1 LPVLPRRVVAQR
13 SKEYG
18 ELAPNPFQFCPRC
31 LNFVTQPG
39 DHEAVS
45 PRLSS
50 ASGVQRIMTQSSSKQ
65 LWRAA
70 GLATVLA
77 LCLVPSA
84 SQAQDVD
91 ELADKLD
98 RVERDLRDLQ
108 YEVHKGNP
116 PPESGGLAG
125 GPPGGVGGGGA
136 RLNDVESSLR
146 DLRGQVE
153 TLTFQVR
160 QLTEQL
166 DLARKESNYRLGAL
180 EGGAPAGAFATP
192 PASTASAAA
201 PPVARPAAPAA
212 VGGPAVSPQPKPSAG
227 SYGAPIRL
235 TPGTGSDA
243 QGRPAG
249 NLGSVP
255 ADALPEGA
263 TGGVSPRQQY
273 DAAME
278 LLSRAQYAE
287 AQSAFRGFVAA
298 NPADELAG
306 PAQYWIGDISFTQK
320 DYGGAAKSFADL
332 LKRYSKTARAPDA
345 MLKLG
350 LSLMELGQKKEGC
363 TTLGAIKSKYPNAN
377 KAVLDR
383 AAKRATE
390 ARCK

>member
-1 LPVLPRRVVAQR
+1 
-13 SKEYG
+13 
-18 ELAPNPFQFCPRC
+18 
-31 LNFVTQPG
+31 
-39 DHEAVS
+39 
-45 PRLSS
+45 
-50 ASGVQRIMTQSSSKQ
+50 MTQSSSKNF
-65 LWRAA
+65 WRSASV
-70 GLATVLA
+70 ATALA
-77 LCLVPSA
+77 LCLVPTA
-84 SQAQDVD
+84 SQAEDVD
-91 ELADKLD
+91 ELADKID
-98 RVERDLRDLQ
+98 RIERDLRDLQ
-108 YEVHKGNP
+108 YVVHKGNP

-125 GPPGGVGGGGA
+125 GPPGGVGAGGA
-136 RLNDVESSLR
+136 RLGDVENSLR

-180 EGGAPAGAFATP
+180 EGGAPAGAFATSPGGAASAPATTP
-192 PASTASAAA
+192 PAA
-201 PPVARPAAPAA
+201 ARPAPA
-212 VGGPAVSPQPKPSAG
+212 VGGPAVSPQPKPSG
-227 SYGAPIRL
+227 SYGAPIKL

-249 NLGSVP
+249 TLGSVP

-263 TGGVSPRQQY
+263 AGGLSPRQQY
-273 DAAME
+273 DSAME

-287 AQSAFRGFVAA
+287 AQSAFRGFIAA

-306 PAQYWIGDISFTQK
+306 PAQYWVGDISFTQK
-320 DYGGAAKSFADL
+320 DYAGAAKSFADL
-332 LKRYSKTARAPDA
+332 LKRYAKTPRAPDA

-377 KAVLDR
+377 KAILDR

-390 ARCK
+390 AQCK

>member
-1 LPVLPRRVVAQR
+1 M
-13 SKEYG
+13 
-18 ELAPNPFQFCPRC
+18 
-31 LNFVTQPG
+31 TQ
-39 DHEAVS
+39 
-45 PRLSS
+45 LSS
-50 ASGVQRIMTQSSSKQ
+50 KNF
-65 LWRAA
+65 WRGA
-70 GLATVLA
+70 GLATALA
-77 LCLVPSA
+77 LCLVPTA

-98 RVERDLRDLQ
+98 RIERDLRDLQ

-116 PPESGGLAG
+116 PADSGGLAG

-136 RLNDVESSLR
+136 RLNDVENALR

-180 EGGAPAGAFATP
+180 EGGAPAGAFATSP
-192 PASTASAAA
+192 GA
-201 PPVARPAAPAA
+201 PPPTARTTPG
-212 VGGPAVSPQPKPSAG
+212 VGGPPIPPQQKPSG
-227 SYGAPIRL
+227 SYGAPIKL
-235 TPGTGSDA
+235 TPGTGSDV
-243 QGRPAG
+243 QGRPPG
-249 NLGSVP
+249 TLGSVP
-255 ADALPEGA
+255 AEALPDDA
-263 TGGVSPRQQY
+263 PGGLSPRQQY

-287 AQSAFRGFVAA
+287 AQSAFRGFVTA

-320 DYGGAAKSFADL
+320 DYAGAAKSFAEL
-332 LKRYSKTARAPDA
+332 LKRYAKTPRAPDA

-377 KAVLDR
+377 KAILDR
-383 AAKRATE
+383 AAKRAAE
-390 ARCK
+390 GQCK

>member
-1 LPVLPRRVVAQR
+1 
-13 SKEYG
+13 
-18 ELAPNPFQFCPRC
+18 
-31 LNFVTQPG
+31 
-39 DHEAVS
+39 
-45 PRLSS
+45 
-50 ASGVQRIMTQSSSKQ
+50 MTQSSSKN

-70 GLATVLA
+70 GLATALA

-84 SQAQDVD
+84 SQAEDVD
-91 ELADKLD
+91 DLADKLD

-116 PPESGGLAG
+116 PAESGGLAG
-125 GPPGGVGGGGA
+125 GPAGGIGAGGP
-136 RLNDVESSLR
+136 RLNDVENSLR

-192 PASTASAAA
+192 GATAPAMTAPAA
-201 PPVARPAAPAA
+201 PRPAAPA
-212 VGGPAVSPQPKPSAG
+212 VGGPAVSPQPKPAAG
-227 SYGAPIRL
+227 SYGAPIKL

-249 NLGSVP
+249 TLGSVP

-263 TGGVSPRQQY
+263 TGGASPRQQY

-287 AQSAFRGFVAA
+287 AQSAFRGFVVT

-306 PAQYWIGDISFTQK
+306 PAQYWVGDIAFTQK

-332 LKRYSKTARAPDA
+332 LKRYAKTPRAPDA

-390 ARCK
+390 AQCK